1 MSTNPND
8 DTARFEATI
17 TGRVQGVGFRHF
29 TRTSARELDLKGWV
43 RNEPDGSVTVIA
55 EGPKRQL
62 EKLEEKVSEGPRTA
76 RVDGIEVD
84 WTEARDEFD
93 TFQVRF
99 H

>member
-1 MSTNPND
+1 MTANPTD

-55 EGPKRQL
+55 EGPRGQL
-62 EKLEEKVSEGPRTA
+62 EKLQKKVSEGPRTA
-76 RVDGIEVD
+76 RVDDIDLD

>member
-8 DTARFEATI
+8 DATRFEATI

-29 TRTSARELDLKGWV
+29 TRTNARDLGLEGWV
-43 RNEPDGSVTVIA
+43 RNEPDGSVTVVA

-62 EKLEEKVSEGPRTA
+62 EKLEEEVRTGPRTA